1 MAGEEGLEPIIYI
14 GFGDRSSTLNYSPI
28 LLLLV
33 QTIFSGFPTF
43 NPNDQTNAG
52 VTPHAVR
59 LMAARV
65 RLELTHRMNGERISN
80 PWQYLLCLPHHM
92 AAVVGLEPTGEPVGS
107 CGSQSPVPYQ
117 LGDTAIFGAGNG
129 NRIRTSCLEGRCANR
144 WTLHPHF
151 FVTEPKDFHLWEQWL
166 GSCLQPLPAVFPLF
180 ATNISNPFLHCYF
193 KFPCF

>member
-52 VTPHAVR
+52 ATLHAVR
-59 LMAARV
+59 LMAARA
-65 RLELTHRMNGERISN
+65 RLELAHRINGERISN

-92 AAVVGLEPTGEPVGS
+92 AAAVGLEPAIPESKSGVLP
-107 CGSQSPVPYQ
+107 
-117 LGDTAIFGAGNG
+117 LHHTAIFWRG
-129 NRIRTSCLEGRCANR
+129 
-144 WTLHPHF
+144 
-151 FVTEPKDFHLWEQWL
+151 
-166 GSCLQPLPAVFPLF
+166 
-180 ATNISNPFLHCYF
+180 
-193 KFPCF
+193 

>member
-59 LMAARV
+59 LMAARA
-65 RLELTHRMNGERISN
+65 RLELAHRMNGERISN

-117 LGDTAIFGAGNG
+117 LGDTAIFTLFY
-129 NRIRTSCLEGRCANR
+129 NRLNSETYCNLCTTFLQLHRTHLN
-144 WTLHPHF
+144 F
-151 FVTEPKDFHLWEQWL
+151 FRSH
-166 GSCLQPLPAVFPLF
+166 
-180 ATNISNPFLHCYF
+180 
-193 KFPCF
+193 